1 MCFYILYFFVYSLLL
16 IVYFYFTFSF
26 LFRKML
32 LVPPQ
37 RLILSSQF
45 CFILLLFDFR
55 LILFFA
61 KRFLF
66 LHRDWYWHL
75 YFTFIFFLL
84 FSSRFCI
91 SFWFTFLIFSSF
103 PKCCLFLH
111 RDWYWHHKPHE
122 MNCTAQYWR
131 FSNFL
136 GLTFDEFCLVY
147 ILLIL
152 SYTESS
158 FNLTN

>member
-55 LILFFA
+55 LIPFFA

-75 YFTFIFFLL
+75 YFTFIFFYFFLL
-84 FSSRFCI
+84 DFV
-91 SFWFTFLIFSSF
+91 F
-103 PKCCLFLH
+103 P
-111 RDWYWHHKPHE
+111 
-122 MNCTAQYWR
+122 
-131 FSNFL
+131 
-136 GLTFDEFCLVY
+136 
-147 ILLIL
+147 
-152 SYTESS
+152 
-158 FNLTN
+158 FNLHFSFFLLLQNVACSSTEIDIGITSRMKWTALHSTGAFPTFWD